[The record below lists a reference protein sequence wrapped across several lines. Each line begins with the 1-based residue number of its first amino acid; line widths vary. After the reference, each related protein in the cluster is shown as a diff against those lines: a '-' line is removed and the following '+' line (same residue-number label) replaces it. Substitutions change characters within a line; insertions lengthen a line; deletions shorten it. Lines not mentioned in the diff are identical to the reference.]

1 MIGIYKITNN
11 INQHCYIGQSRNI
24 QKRWN
29 NHKIAAYNENDR
41 GYNYPLYKA
50 IRKYGLKNFS
60 FEIIEECPIEELNN
74 KEYYYIQLLSPSYNQ
89 TEGGDYQVVAQKLSY
104 EQVKEIQTILIQ
116 DINGIVSHKKLAE
129 KYNVHK
135 DTIRD
140 INVGRTWFNKDFS
153 YPLHISR
160 HDPRIKHPK
169 IKKTHVIEQQI
180 DRATLKYKIRNQS
193 FESIAKEYHKTSGNA
208 IKKWCDYYNLP
219 RLKSE
224 IKKYTDEEWDK
235 I

>member
-29 NHKIAAYNENDR
+29 NHKIAVYNKNDR
-41 GYNYPLYKA
+41 GYDYPLYRA
-50 IRKYGLKNFS
+50 IRKYGLQNFS
-60 FEIIEECPIEELNN
+60 FEIIEECSIEELNN
-74 KEYYYIQLLSPSYNQ
+74 KEYYYIQLLSPFYNQ
-89 TEGGDYQVVAQKLSY
+89 TEGGDYQVVAKKLSY

-116 DINGIVSHKKLAE
+116 DINGTVSHKKLAE

-160 HDPRIKHPK
+160 HDPRTKHPK
-169 IKKTHVIEQQI
+169 TKKTHVIEQQI

-224 IKKYTDEEWDK
+224 IKKYTDEEWELV
-235 I
+235 